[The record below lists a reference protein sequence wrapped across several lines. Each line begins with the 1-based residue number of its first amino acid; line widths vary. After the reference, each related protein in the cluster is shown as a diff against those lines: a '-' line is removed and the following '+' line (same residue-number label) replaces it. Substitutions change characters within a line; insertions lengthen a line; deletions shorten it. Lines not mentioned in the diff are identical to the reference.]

1 MFARCNEIT
10 IDCPY
15 HQPVASHLTS
25 SFSSSFAG
33 HGFGLPHTDESFWNR
48 DLGNCLDYTNNYQ
61 GNESPDTSNY
71 NYLTDLYGTV
81 DGSIPPGTGIGATE
95 SSAAA
100 ASSSA
105 EAVAGGGGRQRRAL
119 RRTTKS
125 NRPHR
130 QLFHAVESESRRREL
145 QSRWDAI
152 DEVFYNKQRT
162 RSLLVDGREGW
173 RILHRTEHGEAH
185 EIDLGDGYVA
195 QIHVLL
201 A

>member
-1 MFARCNEIT
+1 MPF
-10 IDCPY
+10 
-15 HQPVASHLTS
+15 QPAIRLFSPLTFLS
-25 SFSSSFAG
+25 CFVG

-48 DLGNCLDYTNNYQ
+48 DLGNCLDYTNNYE

-100 ASSSA
+100 AST
-105 EAVAGGGGRQRRAL
+105 EAVAGGGRRQRRAL

-125 NRPHR
+125 NRPPR

-145 QSRWDAI
+145 QSRWDAV

-162 RSLLVDGREGW
+162 RSLLVEGRKGW
-173 RILHRTEHGEAH
+173 RVLHRTEHGEAH

-195 QIHVLL
+195 QIHMLL